1 MRARQRTQLHKRQ
14 AAPGGHPGSMGNPTG
29 NPPRYPNGD
38 VWCQH
43 HGDRI
48 DHAVCIT
55 RAVRQPEKCRGCP
68 LNL

>member
-1 MRARQRTQLHKRQ
+1 MKARRTSKICRETG
-14 AAPGGHPGSMGNPTG
+14 AVGHPGNPTG

-43 HGDRI
+43 YGDRI

-55 RAVRQPEKCRGCP
+55 RGVRQPEKCKGCP

>member
-1 MRARQRTQLHKRQ
+1 MRTRPRTQFHKQQ
-14 AAPGGHPGSMGNPTG
+14 ASTGGHSGNTGSPTG
-29 NPPRYPNGD
+29 KPSRYPNGD

-55 RAVRQPEKCRGCP
+55 RAVRQPDKCRGCP

>member
-1 MRARQRTQLHKRQ
+1 MRARERTQSCKPQ
-14 AAPGGHPGSMGNPTG
+14 TGTGGHPGASGSQPV
-29 NPPRYPNGD
+29 RYANKD

-55 RAVRQPEKCRGCP
+55 RAVRQPDKCRGCP